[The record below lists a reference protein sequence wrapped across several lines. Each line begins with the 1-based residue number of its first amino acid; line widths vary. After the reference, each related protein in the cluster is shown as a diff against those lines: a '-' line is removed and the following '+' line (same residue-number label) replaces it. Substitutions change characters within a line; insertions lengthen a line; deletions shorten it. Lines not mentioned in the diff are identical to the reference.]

1 MKKVVTI
8 TNIIF
13 TTINFILF
21 FRATI
26 AAFVLPELHDLIYYL
41 YQFISTC
48 LFYVVNLI
56 LFIITKTA
64 CKHNI
69 YQPKFLWY
77 VAANTALVL
86 APIGLFVLAL
96 FISPVV

>member
-13 TTINFILF
+13 TTINSILF
-21 FRATI
+21 SVTI
-26 AAFVLPELHDLIYYL
+26 AAYVFPKFNSLPYYPYL
-41 YQFISTC
+41 FISTC
-48 LFYVVNLI
+48 LFYIVDLV

-77 VAANTALVL
+77 IVVNTALVL
-86 APIGLFVLAL
+86 APIGLFLLAL